1 MENIKGAAFVPDI
14 TEEALQ
20 ALVKRFTPLFR
31 DEEGVIWKMKIPHLR
46 TSAYTWDPVLT
57 EKVEFEIVAEEQTDH
72 YANFIGYFKP
82 SIAEVMSQIPTDLP
96 EECNAFYTDTD
107 SAVIYSVGNGHAATT
122 VFGVIK

>member
-14 TEEALQ
+14 SEEALQ

-31 DEEGVIWKMKIPHLR
+31 DEEGVIWKMKLPHLR
-46 TSAYTWDPVLT
+46 NSAYTWDPDLT
-57 EKVEFEIVAEEQTDH
+57 EKVEFETVAEERTDH
-72 YANFIGYFKP
+72 YTGYVGFFKP
-82 SIAEVMSQIPTDLP
+82 SIAEVLSQLPADLP

-107 SAVIYSVGNGHAATT
+107 SALIYSDGNGQSATT